1 MLCSVSYMPGTMLLG
16 AKDLMRKTS
25 MVPTLGELA
34 FSLGRKDINDIIT
47 QIHMPIC
54 ENSSQRKV

>member
-1 MLCSVSYMPGTMLLG
+1 MPGTMLLG